1 MDAVAESSR
10 DPLRLN
16 GAALPIVGRARVY
29 VCGITP
35 YDVTHL
41 GHASTYLWTDLAVRV
56 WRSVGVRVE
65 VARNITDVDDAM
77 FAEARRVG
85 MPYDQVAA
93 IGRFAFDRSM
103 AALGVR
109 PPDHEP
115 TARASVIHV
124 IELGQA
130 LLAAGH
136 AYLRN
141 GTVYART
148 RDAAARVGL
157 GLDEAVTLAAEF
169 NDDPADPQRDDPLD
183 VAVWRAGDSDS
194 HSHSRGAGI
203 DGSRDIGQSGV
214 SWPSP
219 WGPGRPGWHAECAAM
234 VLNTFGSG
242 IDLHA
247 GGEDLRFPHHAVESL
262 LAERATGVA
271 PFARAWLQVGS
282 VRVDGI
288 RMSKSLGNL
297 TLVDDLLDRHT
308 PAAVRLLCLARR
320 WQDAW
325 DYHESALTGVED
337 TLDQLY
343 VAAGRARSAPDPAA
357 AVDAVDAALRDDL
370 DVPRALAIALD
381 SGGAGARRLIDV
393 LGLA

>member
-1 MDAVAESSR
+1 
-10 DPLRLN
+10 
-16 GAALPIVGRARVY
+16 
-29 VCGITP
+29 
-35 YDVTHL
+35 
-41 GHASTYLWTDLAVRV
+41 WTDLAVRV

-148 RDAAARVGL
+148 SDAAARVGL

-169 NDDPADPQRDDPLD
+169 NDDPDDPHRDDPLD
-183 VAVWRAGDSDS
+183 VAVWRAGDSYSHSDSHSDSDS